1 MLRSATRSHAL
12 MSSHTPMLRHLT
24 HCLAARRQQTQQQ
37 PHRSLAATAAA
48 GGGGR
53 MAGKTAI
60 VTGAAHGIGKATA
73 TLFAEQGANVIVSAP
88 PSPPLPPPLPL
99 PCRPCPCPA
108 PAACHSTTP
117 LCLPQLA
124 DRDAET
130 GEAVA
135 SLLRARGDSA
145 TFVETDV
152 SSEAA
157 VANLIEVAAG
167 SGGGKIDALINVAG
181 VDIIATLE
189 DTEPDRWV
197 RAHPASAHRQPRAY
211 D

>member
-1 MLRSATRSHAL
+1 MRLR
-12 MSSHTPMLRHLT
+12 
-24 HCLAARRQQTQQQ
+24 Q
-37 PHRSLAATAAA
+37 PHPRA
-48 GGGGR
+48 GAPR
-53 MAGKTAI
+53 PSSPRPRHPPASSRP
-60 VTGAAHGIGKATA
+60 AH
-73 TLFAEQGANVIVSAP
+73 
-88 PSPPLPPPLPL
+88 
-99 PCRPCPCPA
+99 RP
-108 PAACHSTTP
+108 TP

-197 RAHPASAHRQPRAY
+197 RAHSPSCRSDRHSPCALLPCRTG
-211 D
+211 